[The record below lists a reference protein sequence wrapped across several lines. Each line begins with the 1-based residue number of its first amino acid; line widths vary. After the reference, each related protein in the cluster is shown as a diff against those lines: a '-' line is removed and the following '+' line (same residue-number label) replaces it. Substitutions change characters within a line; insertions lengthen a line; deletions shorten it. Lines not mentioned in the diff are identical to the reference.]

1 MRLSQQMEF
10 AMVLTLNKKLITLV
24 AVALLLSACSSAS
37 QTDGSITES
46 TLPNPTISKLVKDCT
61 YFQELAYELRESAT
75 GGHTKIITQDFIERW
90 TYVVMNNSKCFTQI
104 EYCDAIDAHNSVSP
118 RSRQESSPYC

>member
-1 MRLSQQMEF
+1 MSKRQV
-10 AMVLTLNKKLITLV
+10 ACLV
-24 AVALLLSACSSAS
+24 VALLTLSGCANKSTNSDPTTPSQPSS
-37 QTDGSITES
+37 TFEN
-46 TLPNPTISKLVKDCT
+46 LPTKDCT
-61 YFQELAYELRESAT
+61 YFQELAYELKESAN

-118 RSRQESSPYC
+118 QGRQESSPYC